1 MFNFEFVYKDK
12 TKLCAENI
20 VKVTY
25 IHFEDTVVEKD
36 EILTHAFPV
45 SSDLHLY
52 GEERNY
58 TISSNGLVSIN
69 ISRAKA

>member
-12 TKLCAENI
+12 SKLCAENI

-25 IHFEDTVVEKD
+25 INFDDVVVENE

-45 SSDLHLY
+45 SCDLHLY
-52 GEERNY
+52 SEERNY